1 MAQALFFD
9 ALVAW
14 QRRLGRHHLPWQ
26 GTRDPYR
33 VWLSEIMLQ
42 QTQVATVRPY
52 YERFVQRFPDVWALA
67 QAEPDEV
74 LAHWSGLGY
83 YSRARHL
90 HACARLVVQ
99 EGGRWPGSAAEL
111 QRLPGIG
118 ASTAAAI
125 AAFCFGERVSILDGN
140 AKRLLARLLAF
151 GGDLAHAPTQRTLWQ
166 QAQGLLPENPSATD
180 MAAYTQGLMDLG
192 AQICTRSKPRCPE
205 CPVAALCQGLAQ
217 QRVAEL
223 PHKSRRSP
231 RRLEDWWLLLL
242 RRADGA
248 IWLQQRPPR
257 GIWAGLY
264 APPVLA
270 TQQAALQAPPG
281 VRAGQAP
288 TLHPVISHSLTHRE
302 LRLHPVQWQ
311 WAVDAPEPAWGPGR
325 WLQSLGQPL
334 VALPAPIRTW
344 LLEHL
349 PPAAGAGTGLQV

>member
-1 MAQALFFD
+1 MEEHFAPRLI
-9 ALVAW
+9 AW
-14 QRRLGRHHLPWQ
+14 QRRHGRHDLPWQ
-26 GTRDPYR
+26 SSRDPYA
-33 VWLSEIMLQ
+33 VWLSEVMLQ
-42 QTQVATVRPY
+42 QTQVETVIPY
-52 YERFVQRFPDVWALA
+52 YRRFLTRLADVAALA
-67 QAEPDEV
+67 VADEDTV
-74 LAHWSGLGY
+74 LALWSGLGY

-166 QAQGLLPENPSATD
+166 QAQGLLPENASATD

-192 AQICTRSKPRCPE
+192 AQICTRSKPRCTE
-205 CPVAALCQGLAQ
+205 CPVAALCLGLAQ

-302 LRLHPVQWQ
+302 LRLHLVQWQ
-311 WAVDAPEPAWGPGR
+311 WGTDLQEPALGPGR